1 MAKKDFK
8 GSIGKTN
15 IPAKLGIKGLF
26 SASEEGAQEQQT
38 TSVTLVTPLQNEPI
52 EVRQTFIVKSSHLEK
67 LKDYVHYRRQQGR
80 SFYTQKEALNDALEA
95 FFELNSKIPV
105 RPDFIKEAEQIRA
118 NRIKKSL

>member
-15 IPAKLGIKGLF
+15 IPTKLGIKGLF
-26 SASEEGAQEQQT
+26 SNSADADLEET
-38 TSVTLVTPLQNEPI
+38 ITPVTIVTPIQNEPV

-67 LKDYVHYRRQQGR
+67 LKDYVHYRRQQGH

>member
-26 SASEEGAQEQQT
+26 SNSSDDALLET
-38 TSVTLVTPLQNEPI
+38 ITPVTLVTPVQEEPI
-52 EVRQTFIVKSSHLEK
+52 EVRQTFIVKNSHLEK
-67 LKDYVHYRRQQGR
+67 LKDYVHYRRQQGH
-80 SFYTQKEALNDALEA
+80 SFYTQKEALNDALDA
-95 FFELNSKIPV
+95 FFEVKSQIPT
-105 RPDFIKEAEQIRA
+105 RPDFIKEAEQHRS